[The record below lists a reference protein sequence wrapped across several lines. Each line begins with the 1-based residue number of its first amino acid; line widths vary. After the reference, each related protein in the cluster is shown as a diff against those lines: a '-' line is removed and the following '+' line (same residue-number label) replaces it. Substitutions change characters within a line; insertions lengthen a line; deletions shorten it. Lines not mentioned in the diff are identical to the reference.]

1 MYSTNAMPITVP
13 GRQGMEKVDF
23 LEKTT
28 VARDLGHELFI
39 YGLNVLMIVQAFSKS
54 GRAHYILVIL
64 YFNISRLGA

>member
-1 MYSTNAMPITVP
+1 MPITVP

-54 GRAHYILVIL
+54 GRAHHVLVL
-64 YFNISRLGA
+64 L

>member
-1 MYSTNAMPITVP
+1 MPITVP

-28 VARDLGHELFI
+28 VARDFGHELFI

-64 YFNISRLGA
+64 YCNISRLGA